1 MEISN
6 TLKFD
11 NWLAKIDTQKGFDT
25 ICHSF
30 LISTWQKYGFDSKCV
45 NGYLKKG
52 TRQDDPIFAYLFILV
67 LEIAFLS
74 IKENKNIK
82 RLNIFNQTFLY
93 TTYTDDATFFLKDKK
108 YLIEI
113 MKVFD
118 ILLSFSG
125 LTPNRS
131 KCEVAGIGALKGAK
145 LALYSMKCIDLK
157 LNNIEILDIHFLYKK
172 KVENNENFL
181 KHSTNI
187 EKLLKYGKSKIWN

>member
-1 MEISN
+1 M
-6 TLKFD
+6 
-11 NWLAKIDTQKGFDT
+11 
-25 ICHSF
+25 
-30 LISTWQKYGFDSKCV
+30 
-45 NGYLKKG
+45 KKG
-52 TRQDDPIFAYLFILV
+52 TRQDHPIFACLFILV

-82 RLNIFNQTFLY
+82 RLNIFNQKFLY
-93 TTYTDDATFFLKDKK
+93 TTYTDDTTFFLKDKK

-113 MKVFD
+113 MKIFD
-118 ILLSFSG
+118 IFLSFSG

-145 LALYSMKCIDLK
+145 LALYGMKCIALK
-157 LNNIEILDIHFLYKK
+157 LNNIEILDIHFLYNK

-187 EKLLKYGKSKIWN
+187 EKLLNYGKSKI